1 METPETYEEA
11 KVRRRQRTIVL
22 VVAALALCC
31 ICLVVAIAIYSW
43 SSVRGGGTQEL
54 PGGQFI
60 PLAIEH
66 SWNTLL
72 RAETMSQI

>member
-1 METPETYEEA
+1 METPETYDEA
-11 KVRRRQRTIVL
+11 KTRRRQRTIVL

-31 ICLVVAIAIYSW
+31 VCLVVAIAIYSW

-54 PGGQFI
+54 PGRQFI
-60 PLAIEH
+60 LLAIEH

-72 RAETMSQI
+72 RAETMFHI